1 MPSQPH
7 SYPPRGVEH
16 PFVELAF
23 HRLPEREMIQRG
35 RAFYAAMDQ
44 RRSVREFRAD
54 PVPRELIDL
63 AVKTASTAPSG
74 AHQQP
79 WTFVVIG
86 DAGTKAK
93 IRVAVEAEERRSYE
107 GGRMSEEW
115 LRALEPLATT
125 ADKPYLEVV
134 PWIVV
139 AFEQIHGFN
148 DDGSVRKHYY
158 AKQSM
163 GIACGM
169 FISALHMMGL
179 ATLTHTPSPMRFL
192 TNLLGRPSNEQPFV
206 LFPIGYPADGCLV
219 PELRRKTLDEVSAG
233 PPAAS

>member
-1 MPSQPH
+1 MPSE
-7 SYPPRGVEH
+7 SDRYPPPGVEH
-16 PFVELAF
+16 PFVELDF
-23 HRLPEREMIQRG
+23 QRLPETEMIERA
-35 RAFYAAMDQ
+35 RAFYTAMDR
-44 RRSVREFRAD
+44 RRSVREFSAD

-63 AVKTASTAPSG
+63 AIKTASTAPSG

-86 DAGTKAK
+86 DAATKAR
-93 IRVAVEAEERRSYE
+93 IRVAAEEEERQGYE
-107 GGRMSEEW
+107 GGRMSAEW

-125 ADKPYLEVV
+125 ADKPFLEVV

-148 DDGSVRKHYY
+148 RDGSVRKHYY

-179 ATLTHTPSPMRFL
+179 ATLTHTPSPMNFL
-192 TNLLGRPSNEQPFV
+192 TRLLGRPSNERPFV
-206 LFPIGYPADGCLV
+206 LFPIGYPADGCVV
-219 PELRRKTLDEVSAG
+219 PELRRKSLDEISAD
-233 PPAAS
+233 PSPAS